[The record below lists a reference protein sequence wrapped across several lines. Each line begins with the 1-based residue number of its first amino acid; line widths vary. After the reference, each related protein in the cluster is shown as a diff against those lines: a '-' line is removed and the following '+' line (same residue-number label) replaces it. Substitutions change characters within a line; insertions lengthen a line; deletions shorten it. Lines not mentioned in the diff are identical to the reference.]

1 MHDRFSLGL
10 LLQTQIRN
18 LSAKDTS
25 VNITRNVRTK
35 TGRLAAGGLTNWKS
49 ATDSMKDVM
58 RLCVFEPVR
67 EALEVALAVKK
78 LDLKYF
84 EEHASA
90 LLKNRCMAGA
100 DGIFMRDPNAGDA
113 KFASFVEQ
121 MQLVAEHMV
130 RDGQVT
136 LHDVANFEWY
146 LFFTSCLLG
155 TAVLRPQSYRDNLIN
170 DVFMDS
176 DDRINEFFR
185 DPNSLKVQAGLSES
199 GHMLVADAKS
209 KEATLAWLMMV
220 CIIRP
225 MRSILDQDHEPSKLI
240 WGMSGVN
247 NKVVSDTTWA
257 NRIQEISK
265 LHLGSPRTGMHALFV
280 VYALVI
286 NALLYQHFSHYA
298 FHMVNHY
305 RALCVQI
312 HEYHQENP

>member
-1 MHDRFSLGL
+1 MPDCFSSSL

-25 VNITRNVRTK
+25 VNITRDVRTR
-35 TGRLAAGGLTNWKS
+35 TGRLPAGGLENWIA
-49 ATDSMKDVM
+49 ATDSMKQVM
-58 RLCVFEPVR
+58 RVGVFEPVKDK
-67 EALEVALAVKK
+67 LEVALAVKK

-90 LLKNRCMAGA
+90 LLQNRCMAGA

-113 KFASFVEQ
+113 KFTSFVEQ
-121 MQLVAEHMV
+121 MQLVAKHMV
-130 RDGQVT
+130 IDGQVT

-146 LFFTSCLLG
+146 LFFTTCLLG
-155 TAVLRPQSYRDNLIN
+155 TAVLRVQSYRDNLID
-170 DVFMDS
+170 DVFMHS
-176 DDRINEFFR
+176 DGRINEFFR

-199 GHMLVADAKS
+199 GHMLVADVKS

-225 MRSILDQDHEPSKLI
+225 MRSILDPDHEPSELI

-265 LHLGSPRTGMHALFV
+265 LHLSSPRTGMHC
-280 VYALVI
+280 
-286 NALLYQHFSHYA
+286 LLCMH
-298 FHMVNHY
+298 
-305 RALCVQI
+305 LL
-312 HEYHQENP
+312 